1 VLALGGS
8 ASTDGG
14 AGMLAALGA
23 VFLDAD
29 GHALDPTGARLGDI
43 AHVDTRNLADLS
55 RVELVVAAD
64 VTNPLLGADGA
75 AAVFGPQKGADP
87 DQVTAL
93 DEGLARLVQLLP
105 AKLGGDTAALA
116 AEPGAGA
123 AGGLGFACRWL
134 GGRRVAGAG
143 FFLDLLGFDEALAAC
158 DAVVTGEG
166 CMDGQ
171 TLNGKLPAVVA
182 RRSAPRPVYAV
193 VGQSRLRDEE
203 RRQLGLEGIEALS
216 ALTTADPSVDAGLS
230 RALATRAG
238 ERIGRELR
246 TALHL
251 GLPSR

>member
-1 VLALGGS
+1 
-8 ASTDGG
+8 
-14 AGMLAALGA
+14 MLAALGA
-23 VFLDAD
+23 VFLDAE
-29 GHALDPTGARLGDI
+29 GHTLDATGARLGDI

-55 RVELVVAAD
+55 ELELVVAAD

-75 AAVFGPQKGADP
+75 AAVFGPQKGAYP

-93 DEGLARLVQLLP
+93 DQGLARLVRLLP
-105 AKLGGDTAALA
+105 ANLGGDTAALA

-123 AGGLGFACRWL
+123 AGGLGFACSWL
-134 GGRRVAGAG
+134 GGQRVAGAE
-143 FFLDLLGFDEALAAC
+143 FFLDLLSFDEALAAC
-158 DAVVTGEG
+158 DAVVTREG

-203 RRQLGLEGIEALS
+203 RGQLGLEGIEALS
-216 ALTTADPSVDAGLS
+216 ALTTADPSADAGLS

-238 ERIGRELR
+238 ERIGHELR